1 MSSSFKFKLNTKGIG
16 AFLKSEPVQKMIS
29 ERANEIAN
37 RAGTGYEAD
46 TQIGQKRATGRV
58 KAATAKAKKD
68 NKKNNT
74 LLKAV
79 RG

>member
-1 MSSSFKFKLNTKGIG
+1 MSSSFKFKLNTKGVG

-29 ERANEIAN
+29 ERANEIAS
-37 RAGTGYEAD
+37 RAETGYEAD

>member
-1 MSSSFKFKLNTKGIG
+1 MSSSFKFKLNTKGVG
-16 AFLKSEPVQKMIS
+16 EFLKSEPVKNMIS
-29 ERANEIAN
+29 ERANEIAS
-37 RAGTGYEAD
+37 RAGAGYEAD

>member
-58 KAATAKAKKD
+58 KAATVKAKKD

>member
-1 MSSSFKFKLNTKGIG
+1 MSSSFKFKLNTKGVG
-16 AFLKSEPVQKMIS
+16 EFLKSEPVKNMIS
-29 ERANEIAN
+29 ERANEIAS
-37 RAGTGYEAD
+37 RAGNGYEAD

>member
-1 MSSSFKFKLNTKGIG
+1 MSSSFKFKLNTKGVG
-16 AFLKSEPVQKMIS
+16 EFLKSEPVKNMIS

>member
-1 MSSSFKFKLNTKGIG
+1 
-16 AFLKSEPVQKMIS
+16 MIS
-29 ERANEIAN
+29 ERANEIAS

-68 NKKNNT
+68 NKKHNT

>member
-1 MSSSFKFKLNTKGIG
+1 MSSSFKFKLNTKGVS

-29 ERANEIAN
+29 ERANEIAS

-46 TQIGQKRATGRV
+46 TQIGQKSDKGRV

>member
-1 MSSSFKFKLNTKGIG
+1 MSSSFKFKLNTKGVG
-16 AFLKSEPVQKMIS
+16 AFLKSEPVKNMIS
-29 ERANEIAN
+29 ERANEIAS

-58 KAATAKAKKD
+58 KAKKD

>member
-1 MSSSFKFKLNTKGIG
+1 MSSSFKFKLNTKGVSE
-16 AFLKSEPVQKMIS
+16 FLKSESFRKMIS

>member
-1 MSSSFKFKLNTKGIG
+1 MSSSFKFKINTKGVG
-16 AFLKSEPVQKMIS
+16 AFLKSEPVKNMIS
-29 ERANEIAN
+29 ERANEIAS

-68 NKKNNT
+68 NKKHNT